1 MEAVPHSADSLDA
14 RLDALAHAASL
25 LPWPLPRERDEAV
38 CFEMARLLDALLVR
52 VARGRGAID
61 VALGEGFAALSTGD
75 RVLRL
80 GYAGI
85 GDYSREVL
93 GVAASTAQKMARLAR
108 ELRGRPLLRAAVRS
122 GEVSVRQAEAVL
134 PVAHGEAEATWVA
147 RARLEKV
154 RALKAAVKGPAALE
168 DEEKWTRMRTE
179 VPPELRPGLDEALS
193 LGRRILGATA
203 IKRSC

>member
-25 LPWPLPRERDEAV
+25 LPWPLSRERDEAV

-61 VALGEGFAALSTGD
+61 VALGEGLAALSTGD

-108 ELRGRPLLRAAVRS
+108 ELDGRARGRERRLDVRGAVSGRRRHQGPPRLLPGPRRPHRGAAAS
-122 GEVSVRQAEAVL
+122 
-134 PVAHGEAEATWVA
+134 
-147 RARLEKV
+147 
-154 RALKAAVKGPAALE
+154 LKAAGGLGAGRFTAVLDSA
-168 DEEKWTRMRTE
+168 RTDL
-179 VPPELRPGLDEALS
+179 P
-193 LGRRILGATA
+193 GRRGAGA
-203 IKRSC
+203 LPAGAPLQKNWLIGESA